1 MRLMCPAPA
10 LIGDTQ
16 AETDHSP
23 ELAAALPDSG
33 PTAVGRP
40 SVAIRAWR
48 LVRAYP
54 RPFLMLVGL
63 LVSLA
68 LDAYRDGLGDPLA
81 LVIIVV
87 GAAPLIRDT
96 ITALREHRYALDYLA
111 LLAIA
116 AAVAALELQVGAVI
130 ALMLASGQALEDY
143 GVRRARTSLSLLADR
158 IPRTA
163 LVLRE
168 GEAATPTAVEDIAVG
183 SEVLVRHGEVLPLDG
198 ELLSDRALVD
208 ESSLTGEPYLLDKV
222 RGDHVR
228 SGTVNQGPPLRLRV
242 LREARDS
249 TYRQILELVE
259 SAQESSAPM
268 ARLAD
273 RYSLVF
279 SAVAIALASG
289 AWWYSGSLERALAV
303 LVVATP
309 CPLILGVPIALMGGV
324 NRAARDKVIVKRL
337 AGLEVLAKLSFLMLD
352 KTGTI
357 TVGRPELVRIEPAS
371 DGAIDRD
378 QLLCLTAAVERH
390 SLHPIAKSLVEA
402 AQARSLPLLEV
413 QDVTETAGEGISAQ
427 VGNQVVAVHGG
438 PAPYGQMRVVCE
450 VDGKVAGTFVLE
462 DRLKPDAREIFERIL
477 SLGVQL
483 AIATGDRRNAAERV
497 VDELGL
503 RVEIDAECTPA
514 FKLELIRKRQADGHV
529 VGMVGDGIND
539 APALAQ
545 ADVGL
550 VFSHEARTASSEAAD
565 IVLLGGEL
573 KQVWQSVWIAR
584 QTIRVATQGILLG
597 IGLSVV
603 AMLAA
608 AAGYLP
614 PLAGALLQE
623 GIDVL
628 VIANALRAT
637 RGPAGSDT
645 SV

>member
-1 MRLMCPAPA
+1 
-10 LIGDTQ
+10 
-16 AETDHSP
+16 
-23 ELAAALPDSG
+23 
-33 PTAVGRP
+33 V
-40 SVAIRAWR
+40 
-48 LVRAYP
+48 
-54 RPFLMLVGL
+54 
-63 LVSLA
+63 
-68 LDAYRDGLGDPLA
+68 
-81 LVIIVV
+81 
-87 GAAPLIRDT
+87 
-96 ITALREHRYALDYLA
+96 
-111 LLAIA
+111 
-116 AAVAALELQVGAVI
+116 
-130 ALMLASGQALEDY
+130 
-143 GVRRARTSLSLLADR
+143 
-158 IPRTA
+158 A

-168 GEAATPTAVEDIAVG
+168 GEAAAPTPVEEIARG

-198 ELLSDRALVD
+198 ELLSERALVD

-222 RGDHVR
+222 HGDQVR

-249 TYRQILELVE
+249 TYRRILELVE
-259 SAQESSAPM
+259 SAQASSAPM

-279 SAVAIALASG
+279 SAVAIALAAG
-289 AWWYSGSLERALAV
+289 AWWSSGSLERALAV
-303 LVVATP
+303 
-309 CPLILGVPIALMGGV
+309 
-324 NRAARDKVIVKRL
+324 
-337 AGLEVLAKLSFLMLD
+337 LD

-357 TVGRPELVRIEPAS
+357 TVGRPQLVRIECAA
-371 DGAIDRD
+371 DGAIDSD
-378 QLLCLTAAVERH
+378 QLLCLTPAVERH

-413 QDVTETAGEGISAQ
+413 QDVTETTGQGISAT
-427 VGNQVVAVHGG
+427 VGSRGVVVRGG
-438 PAPYGQMRVVCE
+438 PGADGQMRVVCE
-450 VDGKVAGTFVLE
+450 VDGEVASTFALE
-462 DRLKPDAREIFERIL
+462 DGLKPDAREIFEKIL
-477 SLGVQL
+477 NLGVQM

-497 VDELGL
+497 VHELGL
-503 RVEIDAECTPA
+503 PLEVDAECTPA
-514 FKLELIRKRQADGHV
+514 SKLELIRQRQADGQV

-550 VFSHEARTASSEAAD
+550 VFTHEARTASSEAAD

-573 KQVWQSVWIAR
+573 RQVWQSLWIAR

-603 AMLAA
+603 AMLVA

-637 RGPAGSDT
+637 RGQ
-645 SV
+645 

>member
-1 MRLMCPAPA
+1 
-10 LIGDTQ
+10 
-16 AETDHSP
+16 
-23 ELAAALPDSG
+23 
-33 PTAVGRP
+33 
-40 SVAIRAWR
+40 
-48 LVRAYP
+48 
-54 RPFLMLVGL
+54 MLVGL

-68 LDAYRDGLGDPLA
+68 LDAYHDGLGDPLA

-87 GAAPLIRDT
+87 GAAPLVRDT
-96 ITALREHRYALDYLA
+96 VAALREHRYALDYLA

-130 ALMLASGQALEDY
+130 ALMVASGQALEDY
-143 GVRRARTSLSLLADR
+143 GVRRARSSLSLLADR

-163 LVLRE
+163 LVVRE
-168 GEAATPTAVEDIAVG
+168 SEAATPTAVEDIAVG

-208 ESSLTGEPYLLDKV
+208 ESSLTGEPYLLEKV
-222 RGDHVR
+222 RGDQVR

-279 SAVAIALASG
+279 SAVAVALASG

-324 NRAARDKVIVKRL
+324 NRAARDKIIVKRL

-371 DGAIDRD
+371 DRAIDRD
-378 QLLCLTAAVERH
+378 ELLCLTAAVDRH

-402 AQARSLPLLEV
+402 AQTRALPLLQV
-413 QDVTETAGEGISAQ
+413 QNVMETAGHGISAQ

-477 SLGVQL
+477 SLGVRL
-483 AIATGDRRNAAERV
+483 AIATGDRRSAAERV

-503 RVEIDAECTPA
+503 PVEIDAECTPA
-514 FKLELIRKRQADGHV
+514 FKLELIRNRQADGHV

-550 VFSHEARTASSEAAD
+550 VFSHEACTASSEAAD

-637 RGPAGSDT
+637 RGSAVGLNDLNS
-645 SV
+645 SE

>member
-1 MRLMCPAPA
+1 
-10 LIGDTQ
+10 
-16 AETDHSP
+16 
-23 ELAAALPDSG
+23 
-33 PTAVGRP
+33 
-40 SVAIRAWR
+40 
-48 LVRAYP
+48 
-54 RPFLMLVGL
+54 MLVAL

-68 LDAYRDGLGDPLA
+68 LDVYGDGLGDPLA
-81 LVIIVV
+81 LFIIVV
-87 GAAPLIRDT
+87 GAAPLVRDT
-96 ITALREHRYALDYLA
+96 IASVREHRYALDYLA

-116 AAVAALELQVGAVI
+116 AAVAALEFQVGAVI
-130 ALMLASGQALEDY
+130 ALMLESGRALEQY
-143 GVRRARTSLSLLADR
+143 GVRRARSSLSMLSDR

-163 LVLRE
+163 LVLHE
-168 GEAATPTAVEDIAVG
+168 GEAAMPVAVDEITLG

-208 ESSLTGEPYLLDKV
+208 ESSLTGEPYLLDKA
-222 RGDHVR
+222 RGDEVH

-249 TYRQILELVE
+249 TYRQILALVE
-259 SAQESSAPM
+259 SAQEGSAPM

-279 SAVAIALASG
+279 SAVAMALAAG
-289 AWWYSGSLERALAV
+289 AWWYSGSLDRALAV

-324 NRAARDKVIVKRL
+324 NRAARDKIIVKRL
-337 AGLEVLAKLSFLMLD
+337 AGLEVLAKLTFLMLD

-357 TVGRPELVRIEPAS
+357 TVGRPELVRIETVP
-371 DGAIDRD
+371 DGHLTDD
-378 QLLCLTAAVERH
+378 ELLSLTAAVERH

-413 QDVTETAGEGISAQ
+413 ADVQETTGQGITAT
-427 VGNQVVAVHGG
+427 VGSRTVEVHGAA
-438 PAPYGQMRVVCE
+438 APYGQMRVACD
-450 VDGKVAGTFVLE
+450 VDGHFAGTFVLE
-462 DRLKPDAREIFERIL
+462 DRLKPDARMIFQKIL
-477 SLGVQL
+477 RLGVQL
-483 AIATGDRRNAAERV
+483 AIATGDRRAAAEHAV
-497 VDELGL
+497 QDLGL
-503 RVEIDAECTPA
+503 PLEIDAECTPA
-514 FKLELIRKRQADGHV
+514 FKLELIRKRQAASHV

-565 IVLLGGEL
+565 VVLLGGEL
-573 KQVWQSVWIAR
+573 SQVWQALWIAR

-603 AMLAA
+603 AMIFA

-637 RGPAGSDT
+637 RGQAIGENPVPKLQSTNGVALDHQ
-645 SV
+645 

>member
-1 MRLMCPAPA
+1 
-10 LIGDTQ
+10 
-16 AETDHSP
+16 
-23 ELAAALPDSG
+23 
-33 PTAVGRP
+33 
-40 SVAIRAWR
+40 
-48 LVRAYP
+48 
-54 RPFLMLVGL
+54 MLVGL

-87 GAAPLIRDT
+87 GAAPLVRDT
-96 ITALREHRYALDYLA
+96 LAALRERRYALDYLA

-116 AAVAALELQVGAVI
+116 AAVVALELQVGAVI
-130 ALMLASGQALEDY
+130 ALMLASGRALEDY
-143 GVRRARTSLSLLADR
+143 GVRRARSSLSLLADR

-163 LVLRE
+163 LVLRG
-168 GEAATPTAVEDIAVG
+168 GEVTVPLGVEEIALG
-183 SEVLVRHGEVLPLDG
+183 NEVLVRHGEVLPLDG
-198 ELLSDRALVD
+198 ELLSERALVD

-222 RGDHVR
+222 RGDEVR
-228 SGTVNQGPPLRLRV
+228 SGTVNQGPPLRMRV

-249 TYRQILELVE
+249 TYRQILSLVE
-259 SAQESSAPM
+259 AAQEGSAPM

-279 SAVAIALASG
+279 TVVAISLAAG
-289 AWWYSGSLERALAV
+289 AWWYSGSLDRALAV

-324 NRAARDKVIVKRL
+324 NRAARDKIIVKRL
-337 AGLEVLAKLSFLMLD
+337 AGLEVLARLTFLMLD

-357 TVGRPELVRIEPAS
+357 TVGRPELVRIETAPGAS
-371 DGAIDRD
+371 LCEDE
-378 QLLCLTAAVERH
+378 LLAVTAAVERH

-402 AQARSLPLLEV
+402 AQARALPLLEV
-413 QDVTETAGEGISAQ
+413 HEVRETAGQGITAI
-427 VGNQVVAVHGG
+427 VGQHHVAVYGA
-438 PAPYGQMRVVCE
+438 PAPYGQINVTCE
-450 VDGKVAGTFVLE
+450 VDGTSAGTFVLE
-462 DRLKPDAREIFERIL
+462 DRLKPDARRIFERIL
-477 SLGVQL
+477 KSGVKL
-483 AIATGDRRNAAERV
+483 AIATGDRRTAAERAV
-497 VDELGL
+497 EAIGL
-503 RVEIDAECTPA
+503 PLEIDAECTPA
-514 FKLELIRKRQADGHV
+514 VKLDLIRARQVTGEI

-573 KQVWQSVWIAR
+573 AQVWQSLSLAR
-584 QTIRVATQGILLG
+584 QTIRVATQGIFLG

-603 AMLAA
+603 AMIFA

-637 RGPAGSDT
+637 RGG
-645 SV
+645 